1 MQANERTDKRVAQ
14 YLRLYFWLIQTI
26 VQWER
31 HESNSSKF
39 DPGEIF
45 WRDGSKWREP
55 IRKRHLCYG
64 DNQSNTSWGDPVSEW
79 GQLVAWQLP
88 EGFLY
93 DKSQSGHGHTLF
105 GGLFGCVHA
114 SLQEYVTRRSVD
126 SYGCLEASLCQS
138 MVKRI
143 ETASNGRTN
152 NLQKSRKE
160 FMYIS

>member
-1 MQANERTDKRVAQ
+1 MAA
-14 YLRLYFWLIQTI
+14 
-26 VQWER
+26 
-31 HESNSSKF
+31 S
-39 DPGEIF
+39 G
-45 WRDGSKWREP
+45 G
-55 IRKRHLCYG
+55 
-64 DNQSNTSWGDPVSEW
+64 NQSENVIYVMATTNQIPPWGDPVSEW

-143 ETASNGRTN
+143 ETASNG
-152 NLQKSRKE
+152 
-160 FMYIS
+160 